1 MKKASVVVL
10 AVGFLVFG
18 MCDIAP
24 SAQSQKTSEQKTPN
38 LANQPQP
45 AFRRIAIGRE
55 RISREKQTIAISRGS
70 QDVVAK
76 YFTEL
81 MIAKIVDDF
90 SLRARKPDPQSL
102 NGLTV
107 CLARDATFPDLW
119 NIFPGLDAKLLP
131 RRGASDGEALILT
144 ENVFRIHQVV
154 LSTEKDPVKVQVDGR
169 VYRLEP
175 GEVLLFLG

>member
-10 AVGFLVFG
+10 TVGFLVFG
-18 MCDIAP
+18 MCDIAQ
-24 SAQSQKTSEQKTPN
+24 SAQSQKTSEQKTN

-45 AFRRIAIGRE
+45 AFRRIAIGRQ
-55 RISREKQTIAISRGS
+55 RISREKQTITISRGS
-70 QDVVAK
+70 QDVVAS

-81 MIAKIVDDF
+81 MVAKIVDDF

-107 CLARDATFPDLW
+107 CLARDAKFPDLW
-119 NIFPGLDAKLLP
+119 NIFPG
-131 RRGASDGEALILT
+131 GASDGEALILT

-175 GEVLLFLG
+175 GEVLLLLG

>member
-10 AVGFLVFG
+10 TVGFLVFG
-18 MCDIAP
+18 LCDVGQ

-45 AFRRIAIGRE
+45 AFRRIAIGRQ

-70 QDVVAK
+70 QDVVAN

-81 MIAKIVDDF
+81 VIAKIVDDF

-107 CLARDATFPDLW
+107 CLARDAKFPDLW
-119 NIFPGLDAKLLP
+119 NIFPG
-131 RRGASDGEALILT
+131 GASDGEALILT

-154 LSTEKDPVKVQVDGR
+154 SSTEKDPVKVQVDGR

-175 GEVLLFLG
+175 GEVLLLLG